1 MEMQKNQEQ
10 LWNDCKKVFQ
20 KAKNEHTDYLL
31 KDIIEIIRLYREPLD
46 SVADY
51 NDLEYV
57 NNMNASD
64 YITGTNGDNFEILL
78 SAFLKNSKP
87 SLDDIWKMLSQLVWD
102 LSVVVST
109 ELCPNCKCDYISY
122 YTDETKTHLYESC
135 VNCFWTVENG
145 KQIKR
150 PDELYPTTKSF
161 LMDKK
166 KICNI

>member
-1 MEMQKNQEQ
+1 MEIIKKQEQ

-20 KAKNEHTDYLL
+20 KAKNEHPDYLL
-31 KDIIEIIRLYREPLD
+31 KDIIEIIREYSEILV

-51 NDLEYV
+51 NDIEYII
-57 NNMNASD
+57 NMNVPD
-64 YITGTNGDNFEILL
+64 FIVGTNGDNFELL
-78 SAFLKNSKP
+78 LTNLLKISNP
-87 SLDDIWKMLSQLVWD
+87 GLDDIWKMLSQLVWD
-102 LSVVVST
+102 LSVVVSS

-122 YTDETKTHLYESC
+122 YTDKTKTHLYESC

-145 KQIKR
+145 KQIKK

-166 KICNI
+166 KICNM